1 MALDL
6 YVKIKGKY
14 KLLSALAVGPSLK
27 PIQKVEISKACEKY
41 IELCTSQKCANNQ
54 KTEKIYFKKFTE
66 FMAVRDIHYM
76 DEITTEV
83 LIEFINH
90 LSTKMKASSVNRRM
104 ESIKNFLRKC
114 YEWNILTSKF
124 EIKKKKQKSNP
135 HKVWPEHIFFEFLER
150 VDEDHRN
157 FFTFLWLTGARPIE
171 AANLKWTDID
181 YEKNTL
187 TLACGKNA
195 EVSRPFPITDKLSK
209 LLHGISPKSHYVF
222 MARGKLM
229 NTGCLYVYVKDRLK
243 HFTKEK
249 LTMYGIRHTFGFRLN
264 KEGANAFAI
273 AALMGHSDLKTTRNY
288 MHTSETDLK
297 KLLKNI

>member
-1 MALDL
+1 VA
-6 YVKIKGKY
+6 GKY
-14 KLLSALAVGPSLK
+14 KKLSALAVGDNIK
-27 PIQKVEISKACEKY
+27 PIPKVKISKASQKY
-41 IELCTSQKCANNQ
+41 IKLCTSQKCANNQ
-54 KTEKIYFKKFTE
+54 KTEIIYFGKFDS
-66 FMAVRDIHYM
+66 FMKERDIFFM
-76 DEITTEV
+76 DQITTEV
-83 LIEFINH
+83 LTEFVNH
-90 LSTKMKASSVNRRM
+90 LSLKMKASSVNRRM
-104 ESIKNFLRKC
+104 ESIKNFLRMA
-114 YEWNILTSKF
+114 YDWGLIRNKF
-124 EIKKKKQKSNP
+124 ELKKKKQKPNP
-135 HKVWPEHIFFEFLER
+135 HKVWPEHIFLEFLER

-181 YEKNTL
+181 YEKNVL
-187 TLACGKNA
+187 VLACGKNA
-195 EVSRPFPITDKLSK
+195 EVARFFPITEKLST
-209 LLHGISPKSHYVF
+209 LLHNVKPKNINVF
-222 MARGKLM
+222 TARGKPM

-273 AALMGHSDLKTTRNY
+273 ASLMGHSDLKTTRNY